1 MMIMI
6 DRGAFAG
13 MRAIGLRDGA
23 LCEMSPQHRPH
34 LVGEAAL
41 FKLFSKCFACA
52 SFAACGRHVRSPRKQ
67 EAYAGGLVK
76 PVAVVAETTLN
87 GDLCCDRP
95 VHGAGRTPEYRLVNL
110 DGQVIRQLWSAGP
123 GGDLK

>member
-1 MMIMI
+1 MTIVV

-41 FKLFSKCFACA
+41 FNGLRTALLVPA
-52 SFAACGRHVRSPRKQ
+52 FAACVHLESKKRMP
-67 EAYAGGLVK
+67 GGLLK
-76 PVAVVAETTLN
+76 PVADVAETTLN
-87 GDLCCDRP
+87 GDLCRDRP
-95 VHGAGRTPEYRLVNL
+95 VYGAGRTPEYRLVNL